1 MWPALPGRS
10 APGSDCGMAFARE
23 CEDRRQL
30 AGVGATDAV
39 GVWVL
44 DSTSDRSICASAT
57 AAMVA
62 ALGASHSTVTRGAWR
77 CTSASTLGSSVGAK
91 SAIAARNRRVLV
103 AGLNGA
109 GGDMMRWTL
118 RRIGRTSATR
128 LSANGLGAMPL
139 RFLTSKGSPTCSRR
153 RASEWLMAEGV
164 RASRAA
170 ARVTLPS
177 VISTSKVTSR
187 FRSIRES

>member
-1 MWPALPGRS
+1 MPS
-10 APGSDCGMAFARE
+10 
-23 CEDRRQL
+23 
-30 AGVGATDAV
+30 

-44 DSTSDRSICASAT
+44 DSTSEKSICASAT

-62 ALGASHSTVTRGAWR
+62 ALGASHSTVTPGASR
-77 CTSASTLGSSVGAK
+77 CTSANTRGSSVGTK
-91 SAIAARNRRVLV
+91 SAMATRNRRVLV
-103 AGLNGA
+103 DGSNGA
-109 GGDMMRWTL
+109 GGDTMRWML
-118 RRIGRTSATR
+118 RRMGRTSATR

-139 RFLTSKGSPTCSRR
+139 PVLTSNGSPTCSRR

-177 VISTSKVTSR
+177 LISTSKVTSR
-187 FRSIRES
+187 FRSIRAS